1 MVGASRD
8 VYRARLEGRAELLEA
23 ARPRYRE
30 LLDVLRAPHWE
41 ERVRGRVELLRT
53 AGPELERVDA
63 ALTQAVRRARV
74 EGWPESSPTV
84 RMLRE
89 VLALRDAFFRT
100 AAERL
105 GGTRAGQAPPMER
118 FEAEGLQVGGVSP
131 VRISSPSGWMGA
143 LEEHARCAPRE
154 VPPARRWAVA
164 LEVLPEDLPLLRDV
178 STFGALLRRTL
189 SEPFDPARPLPFRE
203 EDVSALRR
211 QWPEGEAA
219 LGACWARLMGVDS
232 TGGVVGEVRKRA
244 GREPHLAPHHGP
256 ELLAQAEF
264 WFQTARARLDG
275 LIRERLPLFQPT
287 PAEWPEVVFWL
298 CEHER
303 NPEARLEAS
312 ARVREG
318 RAGLFG
324 LAHEL
329 WEPLHADAWRW
340 PERRWER
347 MVEHARRAQPE
358 ARSAEAGRVRDA
370 LRTFILAR
378 SLGTQLLRGWR
389 EHDSL
394 EAWVLHAR
402 ELARQDGPE

>member
-1 MVGASRD
+1 MVGAVRD

-53 AGPELERVDA
+53 SGPELERVDA

-74 EGWPESSPTV
+74 EGWPEPSPTV

-105 GGTRAGQAPPMER
+105 GVTGAMEAPPMER
-118 FEAEGLQVGGVSP
+118 FEAGGGP
-131 VRISSPSGWMGA
+131 TGWMWA

-154 VPPARRWAVA
+154 VPPARRGAVA

-178 STFGALLRRTL
+178 STFGALLRTTL
-189 SEPFDPARPLPFRE
+189 CEPFDPARPLPLRE
-203 EDVSALRR
+203 EDLSALRR
-211 QWPEGEAA
+211 QWEEGEAA
-219 LGACWARLMGVDS
+219 LGACWARLTGVDP

-244 GREPHLAPHHGP
+244 GREPHLAPHNGP
-256 ELLAQAEF
+256 EQLAQAEF
-264 WFQTARARLDG
+264 WFQTARSRLDG
-275 LIRERLPLFQPT
+275 LLRERLPLLQPT

-298 CEHER
+298 CEQDR
-303 NPEARLEAS
+303 DPEARLEAS

-329 WEPLHADAWRW
+329 WEPLHAEAWRW

-378 SLGTQLLRGWR
+378 SVGTGLLRGWR

-402 ELARQDGPE
+402 DLARQDGPG